1 MVRLVFHPYTQVCW
15 SICTSGS
22 LWASTRVSSGF
33 SLLKHSSPSFGFQQV
48 CSYSNASRSRIGRSV
63 MRSSLRGYLTS
74 VASSLYVHCA
84 CRWVKISRSRWVAW
98 NHMTI
103 NNFGTVCVLFPSTA
117 CLSSSALRTRSKSKW
132 RDQPKRVCV
141 GTPLLDL
148 SLHTISYNTSWNQLP
163 SCRAYHS
170 APTAVDT
177 HCWGIWQFWS
187 KDIHRRSTRIRTVHV
202 TKQNCLNLSNA
213 LLIPCASLQTVSRT
227 INFHFKVLFIFPWQ
241 YLFSIGLVPIF
252 SFRSL
257 PPILGCISKQPNS

>member
-1 MVRLVFHPYTQVCW
+1 MFQD
-15 SICTSGS
+15 GS
-22 LWASTRVSSGF
+22 HEIIW
-33 SLLKHSSPSFGFQQV
+33 
-48 CSYSNASRSRIGRSV
+48 
-63 MRSSLRGYLTS
+63 
-74 VASSLYVHCA
+74 
-84 CRWVKISRSRWVAW
+84 
-98 NHMTI
+98 
-103 NNFGTVCVLFPSTA
+103 PSTTLA
-117 CLSSSALRTRSKSKW
+117 QCVYSSSQQHASVQAHCVQSQNQIGKGEASPKEHGLRL
-132 RDQPKRVCV
+132 
-141 GTPLLDL
+141 LLDL
-148 SLHTISYNTSWNQLP
+148 TLHTISYNTSQNQLP

-177 HCWGIWQFWS
+177 HCWEIWQFWS
-187 KDIHRRSTRIRTVHV
+187 KDIHRRSIRIRTVHV